1 MYVKRIQD
9 WSWATGLIGDQYI
22 QEHRWQKRPSSPV
35 FFPATGWGSFSA
47 DLGDVFLGDLGWLLP
62 GGAVTVVIGPVGQK
76 LRPWGHEVSNKSSWN
91 PLWKTWCTW
100 HLPFPS
106 NYSPNWTNVPMK
118 SWILWGFISLNASC
132 WSALAFAATQSVSAW
147 AHLPL
152 TAESQTS
159 DQCIHANCSYCHG
172 NYCMLVASNCSDQ

>member
-1 MYVKRIQD
+1 ME
-9 WSWATGLIGDQYI
+9 ATIL
-22 QEHRWQKRPSSPV
+22 ESSIDGSS
-35 FFPATGWGSFSA
+35 TGWGSFSA

-106 NYSPNWTNVPMK
+106 NYSPNWTNVSMK